1 MQLKIEKSLF
11 SFSIASS
18 SCSAKLYDTIT
29 AAVSWSV
36 IRLKHS
42 LLIVLAFLTAF
53 AVWPAE
59 TNAQEAETVRGEIIV
74 MEEESPGFQRMEILI
89 DQGEFSGETVTVEQT
104 LSGNP
109 AQDFYYSTG
118 DRVLVY
124 IESEDGTITRSL
136 VRELARDHYLMYL
149 GIFFALSL
157 VLIGGLKGIKTVISL
172 AFTIF
177 LIMQLLI
184 PLILGGMPP
193 VFTTIVIASIITVAS
208 VLLISGWNR
217 KSAAAVL
224 GTIGGVI
231 LAGVLASVMT
241 RVTRLTG
248 FGADDAQMLMY
259 VPNTSFDFQGLL
271 LAGMIIGAVGAVL
284 DVGVSIASAVDEV
297 KRSNPAATA
306 RQLIKSGMN
315 LGRDIMGTMANTLI
329 LAYTGASMTLLLV
342 LNAHNVS
349 FNRVINMEAMAT
361 EIIRILA
368 GSIGL
373 IYAIPLT
380 AVIAGILYSRAD
392 SEKLEQQAAKL
403 PLWKRVL
410 LRKKG

>member
-1 MQLKIEKSLF
+1 M
-11 SFSIASS
+11 
-18 SCSAKLYDTIT
+18 
-29 AAVSWSV
+29 
-36 IRLKHS
+36 KHS

-231 LAGVLASVMT
+231 LAGLLASVMT

-392 SEKLEQQAAKL
+392 SEKLEQQAAKP

>member
-1 MQLKIEKSLF
+1 M
-11 SFSIASS
+11 
-18 SCSAKLYDTIT
+18 
-29 AAVSWSV
+29 
-36 IRLKHS
+36 KHS

-53 AVWPAE
+53 AVWPAVA
-59 TNAQEAETVRGEIIV
+59 TAQEAETVRGEIIV

-380 AVIAGILYSRAD
+380 AVIAGVLYSRAD
-392 SEKLEQQAAKL
+392 SEKLEKQAAKP

>member
-1 MQLKIEKSLF
+1 M
-11 SFSIASS
+11 
-18 SCSAKLYDTIT
+18 
-29 AAVSWSV
+29 
-36 IRLKHS
+36 KHS